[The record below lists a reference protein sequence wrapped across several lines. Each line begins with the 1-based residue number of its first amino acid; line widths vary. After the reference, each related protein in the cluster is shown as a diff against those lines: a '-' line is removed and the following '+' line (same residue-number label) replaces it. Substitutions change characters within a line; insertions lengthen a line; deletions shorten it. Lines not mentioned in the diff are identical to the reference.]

1 MAKVKQVFRRKR
13 KALDRL
19 IDVQLRDWEDRAREY
34 LANEESVAVLPA
46 SLEESIKNEA
56 DGMNDEEEEKG
67 NNTEAYENGK
77 LNSCIKKSFWY

>member
-19 IDVQLRDWEDRAREY
+19 INVQLRDWEDRAKEY

-56 DGMNDEEEEKG
+56 DEEEEEEKG
-67 NNTEAYENGK
+67 NKNTEAYQMK
-77 LNSCIKKSFWY
+77 LLH

>member
-19 IDVQLRDWEDRAREY
+19 INVQLRDWEDRAKEY

-46 SLEESIKNEA
+46 SLEESIKNE
-56 DGMNDEEEEKG
+56 DDEEEEEEKG
-67 NNTEAYENGK
+67 NKNTEAYQKK
-77 LNSCIKKSFWY
+77 LLH